1 MEKIKIICDSLSDIT
16 EKYIEK
22 YDIEFMP
29 LSIIIGDKQY
39 RDRLDLSGED
49 FYKIIRNEKV
59 IPKTSQITYADFY
72 NVFEKYLKQGYKV
85 LYISA
90 ASTATGTYQSAM
102 MAKNDIGS
110 EDIKV
115 VDSNSL
121 CFGIAVLLIEAGKL
135 RDEGKS
141 LDEIVDAIEKM
152 KSRIYVTFSCDD
164 LEFLSK
170 GGRISSTKSAIG
182 TVLGI
187 KPICVVNNGLVDNV
201 ANARGKK
208 NVASKIVEVAKSNGI
223 KDLSNQTVFIGYS
236 DDMKEREKLKEAI
249 KDAFNPKSTEYIMIG
264 SGIGTHGGPGTT
276 GFICLKDE
284 N

>member
-16 EKYIEK
+16 EEYIEK

-29 LSIIIGDKQY
+29 LTIILDNKQY
-39 RDRLDLSGED
+39 RDRLDLSVDE
-49 FYKIIRNEKV
+49 FYYKIRNEK
-59 IPKTSQITYADFY
+59 ILPKTSQITYMDFY
-72 NVFEKYLKQGYKV
+72 NNFKKFLDEGYKI

-102 MAKNDIGS
+102 MAKNELES
-110 EDIKV
+110 EDIKII
-115 VDSNSL
+115 DSNTL
-121 CFGIAVLLIEAGKL
+121 CFGISVLLIEAGRL
-135 RDEGKS
+135 RDEGRS
-141 LDEIVDAIEKM
+141 LDEIVDSIEKM
-152 KSRIYVTFSCDD
+152 KDRVYVSFSCDD
-164 LEFLSK
+164 LDFLSR
-170 GGRISSTKSAIG
+170 GGRISGTKAIIG

-208 NVASKIVEVAKSNGI
+208 NVASKIVEIAKSNGI
-223 KDLSNQTVFIGYS
+223 EDLYDQTVFVGYS
-236 DDMKEREKLKEAI
+236 DDIKERDKLKEAI
-249 KDAFNPKSTEYIMIG
+249 DEAFKPKSMEFIKIG

-284 N
+284 I